1 MWRTIGTELGID
13 VDKLNAIEKDDENDG
28 GRLKAVIN
36 GANPA
41 PTREIMAKL
50 LESAIVENAIAG
62 MIMFC
67 PPPPHALAF
76 VRQCTCTCARHQL
89 YIYVTLVMFH
99 FSMLNT
105 IHGCIFMMH
114 LLFVYVY
121 SSPIKRRRVWKVKF
135 KNNPAA
141 LHRMEDHWCRTRHW

>member
-62 MIMFC
+62 MIMF
-67 PPPPHALAF
+67 PPPPP
-76 VRQCTCTCARHQL
+76 
-89 YIYVTLVMFH
+89 
-99 FSMLNT
+99 
-105 IHGCIFMMH
+105 
-114 LLFVYVY
+114 
-121 SSPIKRRRVWKVKF
+121 SSLKQSICMRTMSRVCV
-135 KNNPAA
+135 
-141 LHRMEDHWCRTRHW
+141 